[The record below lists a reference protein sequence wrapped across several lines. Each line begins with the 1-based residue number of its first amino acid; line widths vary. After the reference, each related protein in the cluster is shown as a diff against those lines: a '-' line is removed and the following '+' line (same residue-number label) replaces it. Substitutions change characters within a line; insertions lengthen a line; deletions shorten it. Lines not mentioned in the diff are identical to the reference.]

1 MAVLQWPSV
10 PNLEEDGD
18 LEFPGVVLL
27 KQQQQQQ
34 QETDQHYHRNEQ
46 LSQHNYFG
54 FEEET
59 KQDTGLP
66 ELGKETDSEV
76 RKHSLDHHVSRD
88 LDLNL
93 TFSLDLGID
102 GDIDLP
108 AAHVDAA
115 ESGILAEN
123 NYNAIAGLRQQSE
136 PNLTPSSSGTSSSTA
151 PGSTSRR
158 PILFSSASAPAP
170 APAPASAS
178 ASGETPFAHPHSHHS
193 LFSLTSPPL
202 HPHPH
207 PHPHTHPHPRHLNNS
222 RTHQKHQK
230 KYQKPYQRQQQQG
243 HYLQH
248 QHHAHSPYPAGQAS
262 HQHHHHNHQAP
273 LPPSIPVSVSV
284 PAPPTTAPPAQT
296 HPEPAPEP
304 DVVAP
309 GPPEPVTRPLPH
321 LFPPTGPPPITSRPE
336 KFVDEPLHHYP
347 HDSVAA
353 HASRSPMD
361 VDMSSTDLSAQQQQ
375 QQQHLNQQQSPQKS
389 ESPSQAPGT
398 STNPAG
404 GSPNAQGSSAAA
416 AAAAAAA
423 ANHLSFRSEKGDN
436 AEERSPRAPSV
447 PAPGPGTFPP
457 RTPAVYHTTDGTP
470 SSTYTESQARK
481 EEVDSGTYLNLV
493 MKPKFTR
500 APITDAG
507 RVAYLGESSNLTLLV
522 HDRQGS
528 SDVVHYPLPE
538 NVRGSRARLT
548 ELDNV
553 EIDILHQRGAFL
565 LPPRSLCDELIDS
578 YFKWIHPIV
587 PVINR
592 TRFMR
597 QYRDPKNPPSLLLL
611 QAVLLAGSR
620 VCTNPQLMDANGSTT
635 PAALTFYKRA
645 KALYDANYED
655 DRVTIVQSLL
665 LMGWYW
671 EGPEDVTK
679 NVFYWSRVATIVAQG
694 SGMHRSVEQSQLS
707 RSDKRLWKRIWWT
720 LFTRDRSVAVALGRP
735 VHINLDD
742 SDVEMLTEDDFIEDD
757 GDRNSE
763 YPPDPIH
770 VQFFMQYVKLCEIMG
785 LVLSQQYS
793 VASKGRQRNAIDL
806 THSDMALA
814 DWLQNC
820 PKIVYWEVARHHFWS
835 ALLHSNY
842 YTTLCLLH
850 RAHMPPNGG
859 SRFPDDSP
867 YPSRNIAFQAAAMI
881 TSIIENL
888 AAHGEL
894 RFCPAFVVYSLFSAL
909 IMHVYQMRSPVPS
922 IQQVTQDRLR
932 TCMQALKEVSRVWLV
947 GKMVYT
953 LFESIIG
960 NKVLEERL
968 QKAAGKRHRKA
979 QQALAQLEQQQRPQ
993 DVAKRK
999 YDDMAIDF
1007 SVNTPTPQE
1016 SYERSRPQTPSHMK
1030 GDGGS
1035 NQQTMPPPITSPNA
1049 RQNADTFMGGTS
1061 SRPQTRP
1068 ATPFNPSFS
1077 VPATPPDLYLVTRNS
1092 PNISQS
1098 LWENFQPDQLFP
1110 DSASMPAFPHMS
1122 PPPNHHGI
1130 DTGLM
1135 AQLHNQNTSHGLPAQ
1150 STQFQARGPTKQ
1162 GLSGSPQ
1169 QGANV
1174 LGSGMQG
1181 FQQQQPQQQQQAQG
1195 QGQSSNNNNSLNSN
1209 LWTANFDG
1217 LMPDG
1222 QSPSDS
1228 WSTGSAQGQPV
1239 PNTLNVEDWF
1249 QFFGINNGDLASM
1262 NLDLGLGPQ

>member
-1 MAVLQWPSV
+1 
-10 PNLEEDGD
+10 
-18 LEFPGVVLL
+18 
-27 KQQQQQQ
+27 
-34 QETDQHYHRNEQ
+34 
-46 LSQHNYFG
+46 
-54 FEEET
+54 
-59 KQDTGLP
+59 
-66 ELGKETDSEV
+66 
-76 RKHSLDHHVSRD
+76 
-88 LDLNL
+88 
-93 TFSLDLGID
+93 
-102 GDIDLP
+102 
-108 AAHVDAA
+108 
-115 ESGILAEN
+115 
-123 NYNAIAGLRQQSE
+123 
-136 PNLTPSSSGTSSSTA
+136 
-151 PGSTSRR
+151 
-158 PILFSSASAPAP
+158 
-170 APAPASAS
+170 
-178 ASGETPFAHPHSHHS
+178 
-193 LFSLTSPPL
+193 
-202 HPHPH
+202 
-207 PHPHTHPHPRHLNNS
+207 
-222 RTHQKHQK
+222 
-230 KYQKPYQRQQQQG
+230 
-243 HYLQH
+243 
-248 QHHAHSPYPAGQAS
+248 
-262 HQHHHHNHQAP
+262 
-273 LPPSIPVSVSV
+273 
-284 PAPPTTAPPAQT
+284 
-296 HPEPAPEP
+296 
-304 DVVAP
+304 
-309 GPPEPVTRPLPH
+309 
-321 LFPPTGPPPITSRPE
+321 
-336 KFVDEPLHHYP
+336 
-347 HDSVAA
+347 
-353 HASRSPMD
+353 MD
-361 VDMSSTDLSAQQQQ
+361 VDMSSNDPSPPKT
-375 QQQHLNQQQSPQKS
+375 QQQHQHQQPPSQNSD
-389 ESPSQAPGT
+389 SPSQAGGSSGSNVPNTNPNTQGT
-398 STNPAG
+398 SA
-404 GSPNAQGSSAAA
+404 AASAAA

-423 ANHLSFRSEKGDN
+423 ANHMSFRSEKGDA
-436 AEERSPRAPSV
+436 AEDRSPRAPSTT
-447 PAPGPGTFPP
+447 APGTFPP

-481 EEVDSGTYLNLV
+481 EEIDSGTYLNLV

-578 YFKWIHPIV
+578 YFKWVHPIV

-735 VHINLDD
+735 VHISLDD
-742 SDVEMLTEDDFIEDD
+742 SDVEMLTEDDFIEDE
-757 GDRNSE
+757 GDRSSE

-820 PKIVYWEVARHHFWS
+820 PKLVYWEVARHHFWS

-1030 GDGGS
+1030 GDGTS
-1035 NQQTMPPPITSPNA
+1035 TTQTMPPPTSPNP

-1110 DSASMPAFPHMS
+1110 DSASMPAFPQVS
-1122 PPPNHHGI
+1122 PPPPNQQGMDAGI
-1130 DTGLM
+1130 I
-1135 AQLHNQNTSHGLPAQ
+1135 AQLQNPNLPSGSIQ
-1150 STQFQARGPTKQ
+1150 GQNSQFQQRGPSKA
-1162 GLSGSPQ
+1162 GLSGSPP
-1169 QGANV
+1169 QGHHVAPP
-1174 LGSGMQG
+1174 GMQG
-1181 FQQQQPQQQQQAQG
+1181 FQQQQQPPGQAQA
-1195 QGQSSNNNNSLNSN
+1195 SSNNLNSS

-1249 QFFGINNGDLASM
+1249 QFFGINNGDLANM
-1262 NLDLGLGPQ
+1262 NFDLSALGTQ